1 MGIKEFYST
10 ISGETVEL
18 NGCLDLSGMAA
29 AAGFKLRNIT
39 ALGVQVVGMVLN
51 KNVSTGDDIWGLL
64 WAELPPS
71 LQVYW
76 IGDIRLGFIYYSLLT
91 GITMRD
97 FFPEPEIVCKI
108 LSLEQRG
115 AERSCQLDSGVDHQK
130 P

>member
-51 KNVSTGDDIWGLL
+51 KNVSTGEDLWGLP
-64 WAELPPS
+64 WAELPLAS
-71 LQVYW
+71 WFMELETSDLV
-76 IGDIRLGFIYYSLLT
+76 IYAALFLL
-91 GITMRD
+91 
-97 FFPEPEIVCKI
+97 V
-108 LSLEQRG
+108 S
-115 AERSCQLDSGVDHQK
+115 
-130 P
+130 